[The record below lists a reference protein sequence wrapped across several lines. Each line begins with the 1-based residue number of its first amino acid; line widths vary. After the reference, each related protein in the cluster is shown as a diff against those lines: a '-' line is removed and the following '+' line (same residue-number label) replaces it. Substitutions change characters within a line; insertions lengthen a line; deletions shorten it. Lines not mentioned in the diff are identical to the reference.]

1 MRESDT
7 ENRGSRRSPELYDRL
22 GKGQYERKKNSR
34 GTRAWPCETC
44 TEPWLWAGKG
54 IRWSSS
60 GAITRQHGS
69 VAALPHRLRV
79 CRPRLSNQG
88 VCFLLRETQCAA
100 MADAVRC
107 DGRCSALHRHMH
119 RVAFFRPLFSVCSQ
133 SGPYGSTRPGTPTL
147 QSRSCILHI
156 LFHWGKEHN
165 RHFRTFLPFVQRKSL
180 QIAVKDRYFVHKRL
194 SKSPTRGAPLLQEDS
209 PKCRQASY
217 PLSKEV
223 LLTVSTFRFIAP
235 NNFLVRQSEAIGSRK
250 SRWPA
255 LS

>member
-107 DGRCSALHRHMH
+107 DGRCSALRWPVQ
-119 RVAFFRPLFSVCSQ
+119 RVALAGAACSVFRVGGEFGSWHSAWRDGRAASADVWNVQPGFTRVCGQ
-133 SGPYGSTRPGTPTL
+133 AC
-147 QSRSCILHI
+147 SRA
-156 LFHWGKEHN
+156 
-165 RHFRTFLPFVQRKSL
+165 FVGL
-180 QIAVKDRYFVHKRL
+180 
-194 SKSPTRGAPLLQEDS
+194 
-209 PKCRQASY
+209 
-217 PLSKEV
+217 
-223 LLTVSTFRFIAP
+223 
-235 NNFLVRQSEAIGSRK
+235 
-250 SRWPA
+250 
-255 LS
+255 